1 MTPSNHASPFSP
13 PEPVTSP
20 TPLRRPKT
28 RISAD
33 AQSMTSSVA
42 SLPYRASNASVQ
54 SLFASTTTP
63 SSSRPVSPTTG
74 ISTPS
79 RIAGSVFGGSTPSE
93 SYLLP
98 PDRKDDPRNLIL
110 SGFVPHIAVHTSADT
125 HELVQDKGF
134 KGGLWEL
141 IRPFGEKIQGK
152 VNVRDSIGAGRTYD
166 DFGVRFV
173 QLGDGLEIPQ
183 GIPGSQRSGEGRILS
198 PNGSR
203 SMPDSLAA
211 QRLRTGGDVS
221 EIERLVDRHLTNA
234 EEFPSVSAE
243 DFLNL
248 KDSSKTSGAPSPFYT
263 LYLRRLLSGIPLAP
277 HETFSHP
284 VACIIAISSRN
295 KNPIEAL
302 RRLYEES
309 SRGEKRLPLWVN
321 DDYLRYYVLVHDE
334 ERDDITKSITLFEQM
349 KRHFGLH
356 CHLLRI
362 RSSQCVATD
371 DDSVQLPRCE
381 WIAASEE
388 MAEIQA
394 RESQEDPEDSFP
406 CIYESDTTAIKTFI
420 REMVTQSVVPS
431 MERCVA
437 TWNDQVASRRRG
449 ISGRFMSLS
458 KTLKWSTFGSSS
470 RNTSANM
477 AGSGSNYD
485 ALQGFYR
492 PDSPEAL
499 MRKLADY
506 SFMLRDWKLAQQIY
520 DLLRSDF
527 TNDKAWKY
535 HAAANEMAAVSTL
548 MMPHS
553 ISAKTRTET
562 IDLMLETS
570 SYSYMT
576 RCSAPY
582 GALRC
587 LTLGMELLRVRGGSA
602 TGDAAK
608 WGARLLEHKIVGS
621 IGDSL
626 YKERVAVCY
635 GTKKGHGAGLWGSRT
650 RKSAMW
656 SIMAAEGWLN
666 LEKPHQSKKSLDD
679 AHAKY
684 GTLKHKDSMFYFF
697 EANEFVRGLETQI
710 ENTLY
715 PMTESQATIM
725 PDDLIETTMAEES
738 EAFNSR
744 PHRRSLMG
752 GVAPPPIASLES
764 APLHGTLLEVEEKEK
779 ENAITSNDFEQE

>member
-13 PEPVTSP
+13 PESVTSP

-28 RISAD
+28 RMSAD
-33 AQSMTSSVA
+33 AQSMTSSVS

-63 SSSRPVSPTTG
+63 SSSRPVSPTGGT
-74 ISTPS
+74 STPS

-93 SYLLP
+93 SHLLP
-98 PDRKDDPRNLIL
+98 SDRKDDPRNLIL

-125 HELVQDKGF
+125 HELAQDKGF

-173 QLGDGLEIPQ
+173 QLGDGLEIPE
-183 GIPGSQRSGEGRILS
+183 GIPGTRRSGEGRVLP
-198 PNGSR
+198 PNGNKPI
-203 SMPDSLAA
+203 PDSIAG
-211 QRLRTGGDVS
+211 QRLRTGGDIPQ
-221 EIERLVDRHLTNA
+221 IERLVDRHLTNA

-248 KDSSKTSGAPSPFYT
+248 KDSSKISGAPSPFYT

-302 RRLYEES
+302 RKLYEES
-309 SRGEKRLPLWVN
+309 SRGDKRLPLWVN

-356 CHLLRI
+356 CHLLRL

-381 WIAASEE
+381 WVAASEE

-458 KTLKWSTFGSSS
+458 KTLKWSAFGSSS
-470 RNTSANM
+470 RSTSTTAI
-477 AGSGSNYD
+477 GSGSNYD

-602 TGDAAK
+602 TGDAAR

-621 IGDSL
+621 IGDAL
-626 YKERVAVCY
+626 FKERVAVCY
-635 GTKKGHGAGLWGSRT
+635 GTKKGHGVGLWGSRT

-679 AHAKY
+679 ARAKY
-684 GTLKHKDSMFYFF
+684 ATLTHKDSLSHFF
-697 EANEFVRGLETQI
+697 EANEFVQGLETEI

-715 PMTESQATIM
+715 PITESQATIM
-725 PDDLIETTMAEES
+725 PDDLIETTMGEES

-744 PHRRSLMG
+744 PHRRSLIG
-752 GVAPPPIASLES
+752 GVPPPIASLES
-764 APLHGTLLEVEEKEK
+764 APLHGALIEAEAKNKAV
-779 ENAITSNDFEQE
+779 ASNDFEQE

>member
-33 AQSMTSSVA
+33 AQSMTSSVS

-63 SSSRPVSPTTG
+63 SGSRPVSPTG
-74 ISTPS
+74 GSSTPS
-79 RIAGSVFGGSTPSE
+79 RIIGSVFGGSTLSE
-93 SYLLP
+93 SHLLP
-98 PDRKDDPRNLIL
+98 SDRKDDPRNLIL
-110 SGFVPHIAVHTSADT
+110 SGFVPHIAVHTSIDT

-173 QLGDGLEIPQ
+173 QLGDGLEIPD
-183 GIPGSQRSGEGRILS
+183 GIPGSRRSGEGRVLS
-198 PNGSR
+198 PNGNKSI
-203 SMPDSLAA
+203 PDSIAA
-211 QRLRTGGDVS
+211 QRLRTGGDIPQ
-221 EIERLVDRHLTNA
+221 IERLVDRHLTNA
-234 EEFPSVSAE
+234 EEFPGVSAE

-248 KDSSKTSGAPSPFYT
+248 KDSSKISGATSPFYT
-263 LYLRRLLSGIPLAP
+263 LYFRRLLSGIPLAP

-295 KNPIEAL
+295 KNPIDAL

-356 CHLLRI
+356 CHLLRL

-458 KTLKWSTFGSSS
+458 KTIKWPGAFGSSS
-470 RNTSANM
+470 RSNSTNSV
-477 AGSGSNYD
+477 GSGSNYD

-562 IDLMLETS
+562 IDMMLETS

-602 TGDAAK
+602 TGDAAR
-608 WGARLLEHKIVGS
+608 WGARLLEHKIVGAV
-621 IGDSL
+621 GDSL

-635 GTKKGHGAGLWGSRT
+635 GSKKGHGVGLWGSRT

-656 SIMAAEGWLN
+656 SIMAAEGWLS

-679 AHAKY
+679 ARAKY
-684 GTLKHKDSMFYFF
+684 ATLANKDSLLHFA
-697 EANEFVRGLETQI
+697 EANQFVQGLEMQI

-715 PMTESQATIM
+715 PITESQATIM
-725 PDDLIETTMAEES
+725 PDDDMIETSLGEES
-738 EAFNSR
+738 EAFNTR
-744 PHRRSLMG
+744 PHRRSLLG

-764 APLHGTLLEVEEKEK
+764 APLHGVIIEAEEKEK
-779 ENAITSNDFEQE
+779 IVTSNDFEQE

>member
-13 PEPVTSP
+13 PESVTSP

-33 AQSMTSSVA
+33 SQSMTSSVA

-63 SSSRPVSPTTG
+63 SGSRPVSPTG
-74 ISTPS
+74 GSSTPS
-79 RIAGSVFGGSTPSE
+79 RIAGSVFGGSTISE
-93 SYLLP
+93 SHLLP
-98 PDRKDDPRNLIL
+98 SDGKDDPRNLIL
-110 SGFVPHIAVHTSADT
+110 SGFVPHIAVHTSIDT

-152 VNVRDSIGAGRTYD
+152 VNYALFNWGMGLKYRMGY
-166 DFGVRFV
+166 
-173 QLGDGLEIPQ
+173 LGLE
-183 GIPGSQRSGEGRILS
+183 GVEGRVLS
-198 PNGSR
+198 PNGSK
-203 SMPDSLAA
+203 SIPESIAA
-211 QRLRTGGDVS
+211 QRLRTGGDVPQ
-221 EIERLVDRHLTNA
+221 IERLVDRHLTNA
-234 EEFPSVSAE
+234 EEFPGVSAE

-248 KDSSKTSGAPSPFYT
+248 KDSSKVSGATSPFYT

-356 CHLLRI
+356 CHLLRL

-458 KTLKWSTFGSSS
+458 KTIKWPGAFGSSS
-470 RNTSANM
+470 RSNSNSV
-477 AGSGSNYD
+477 GSGSNYD

-562 IDLMLETS
+562 IDMMLETS

-602 TGDAAK
+602 TGDAAR
-608 WGARLLEHKIVGS
+608 WGARLLEHKIVGAV
-621 IGDSL
+621 GDSL
-626 YKERVAVCY
+626 FKERVAVCY
-635 GTKKGHGAGLWGSRT
+635 GTKKGHGVGLWGSRT

-656 SIMAAEGWLN
+656 SIMAAEGWLS
-666 LEKPHQSKKSLDD
+666 LEKPHQSRKSLDD
-679 AHAKY
+679 ARARY
-684 GTLKHKDSMFYFF
+684 ATLANKDSLLHFS
-697 EANEFVRGLETQI
+697 EANEFVQGLEMQI

-715 PMTESQATIM
+715 PITESQATIM
-725 PDDLIETTMAEES
+725 PDDDMIETTMGEES

-744 PHRRSLMG
+744 PHRRSLLG
-752 GVAPPPIASLES
+752 GVAPPPISSLES
-764 APLHGTLLEVEEKEK
+764 APLHGALIEAEEKDK
-779 ENAITSNDFEQE
+779 IVTSNDFEQE